1 MGPIQCSF
9 NQSPKFIISTCRLAG
24 FHINFLL
31 YIIVVLISPA
41 QLSSARRVG
50 ELLVSSIGQMLAIR
64 LSRLS
69 GYFQESEFPRAES
82 ALPLTHPDKMITI
95 NRWMSLERRRRRR
108 GRRIKCVNHFIW
120 VQAEHVQMKR
130 QLKRLHNQWQ
140 SGRREKLA
148 KAKVKLAAS
157 EALFI
162 YLFAFTF
169 AFTPTST
176 STTTSTFYFYV
187 LPFSFSFEL
196 LFFSLWIDEWSES
209 ISLLSQW

>member
-1 MGPIQCSF
+1 
-9 NQSPKFIISTCRLAG
+9 
-24 FHINFLL
+24 
-31 YIIVVLISPA
+31 
-41 QLSSARRVG
+41 
-50 ELLVSSIGQMLAIR
+50 
-64 LSRLS
+64 
-69 GYFQESEFPRAES
+69 
-82 ALPLTHPDKMITI
+82 
-95 NRWMSLERRRRRR
+95 
-108 GRRIKCVNHFIW
+108 
-120 VQAEHVQMKR
+120 MKR

-169 AFTPTST
+169 TFAFTPTSTST

-196 LFFSLWIDEWSES
+196 LFSPFELMNEVNQFHFLANDK
-209 ISLLSQW
+209 LTMRNKLPPAQ